1 MKTRKLGDGL
11 ETSAIGLGCMG
22 LSFGLGPAT
31 DRTEAPAVIRSA
43 AERGVTLFDTAADLV
58 LTAHDV
64 RQIDEAL
71 AALDLVGAPLSAG
84 LDAAID
90 RDH

>member
-31 DRTEAPAVIRSA
+31 DRTEALAVIRSA
-43 AERGVTLFDTAADLV
+43 AERGVTLFDTAEGYGPMSMRSSSAK
-58 LTAHDV
+58 
-64 RQIDEAL
+64 RCSRS
-71 AALDLVGAPLSAG
+71 APTFW
-84 LDAAID
+84 
-90 RDH
+90 